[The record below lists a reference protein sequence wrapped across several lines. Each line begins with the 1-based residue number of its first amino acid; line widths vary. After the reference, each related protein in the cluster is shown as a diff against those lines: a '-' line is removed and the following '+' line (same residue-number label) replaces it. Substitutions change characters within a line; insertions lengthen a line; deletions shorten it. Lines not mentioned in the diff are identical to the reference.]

1 MTEGKKTA
9 FLSLDPYLNRCNCLF
24 FSKWCLAR
32 TRESCSKKGTEWWLI
47 ILLLHICEIGD
58 LPDFNFFKLASLLL
72 YEISTCT
79 WFLRSHRVFF
89 FWEVLEPGL
98 YSVLSCLWLMFFL
111 PCRSIPLLNTTGNL
125 HKKRKLKERKRN
137 WPNDETIC
145 IYRWVCKHA

>member
-79 WFLRSHRVFF
+79 WFLRSHR
-89 FWEVLEPGL
+89 GI
-98 YSVLSCLWLMFFL
+98 FFL
-111 PCRSIPLLNTTGNL
+111 RGSWARFILSSLLSLTDVFPALQVNSL
-125 HKKRKLKERKRN
+125 VEYYRQLAQKEKAEREKKKLTKRRN
-137 WPNDETIC
+137 
-145 IYRWVCKHA
+145 YMHLSVSM